1 MPLIFFTLANGAQY
15 EAPASIGQTV
25 LQAAERAGID
35 GFLAECGG
43 SCTCGTCHCH
53 LDPSQAHLFPPPEPA
68 EDEMLDF
75 VADGRTDHSRLAC
88 QLHITPAHEGLRVGI
103 PARQV

>member
-1 MPLIFFTLANGAQY
+1 MPLIVFTLANGGQC
-15 EAPASIGQTV
+15 EADAKVGHTV

-53 LDPSQAHLFPPPEPA
+53 LDPSQAHLFPAPEPA

-88 QLHITPAHEGLRVGI
+88 QLRITDAHEGLRVGV